1 MHVLYNEITQDY
13 FMGWSSEN
21 FIQTTKKKELAEV
34 YVLVSDSREDRQLL
48 TNNWKMVGINE
59 KEV

>member
-34 YVLVSDSREDRQLL
+34 YVLVSDSRADRRLL
-48 TNNWKMVGINE
+48 TANWQMVEVSG
-59 KEV
+59 KEA

>member
-34 YVLVSDSREDRQLL
+34 YVFVSDSRDDRRLL
-48 TNNWKMVGINE
+48 TENWQIIHIDE
-59 KEV
+59 E